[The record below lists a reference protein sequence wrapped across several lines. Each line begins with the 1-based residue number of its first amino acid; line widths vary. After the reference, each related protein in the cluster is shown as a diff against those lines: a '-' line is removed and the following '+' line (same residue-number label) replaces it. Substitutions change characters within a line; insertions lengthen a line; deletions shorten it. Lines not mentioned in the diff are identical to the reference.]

1 MAASPVPAW
10 SRKRINLEEETGTG
24 SSAKKARQDL
34 HPHVSTD
41 AAPADLKKGSG
52 DGDSRAGS
60 TGDSIEVST
69 HVGAINF
76 SDPNYDHGQ
85 GQVFASDLPSIA
97 GVSFSEGVCP
107 KAVKKAFE
115 GGRGVCKNYS
125 EVLNETP
132 CTNKKGKPGGGGD
145 AKQGANNGE
154 PSVASDIEVKAVPKV
169 RAKRVPIVLC
179 VLPLNTCLLSLG
191 SPYSASSL

>member
-1 MAASPVPAW
+1 MVASPVPPW
-10 SRKRINLEEETGTG
+10 SRKRINLQEETDTG

-41 AAPADLKKGSG
+41 AAPADLKKGSD

-85 GQVFASDLPSIA
+85 GQVFASDLPSTA
-97 GVSFSEGVCP
+97 GVCFSEGVCP
-107 KAVKKAFE
+107 HAVKKAFAR
-115 GGRGVCKNYS
+115 GQGVCKNYS
-125 EVLNETP
+125 EML
-132 CTNKKGKPGGGGD
+132 NKKGKPGGGGGD
-145 AKQGANNGE
+145 AKEGANNGE
-154 PSVASDIEVKAVPKV
+154 PLCIVASDIKVKAVPKV

>member
-76 SDPNYDHGQ
+76 SDPNYDHGL
-85 GQVFASDLPSIA
+85 GQVLASDLPSTA
-97 GVSFSEGVCP
+97 GVCFSEGVCP
-107 KAVKKAFE
+107 HAVKKAFA
-115 GGRGVCKNYS
+115 RGNGLCKNYS
-125 EVLNETP
+125 ELLNE
-132 CTNKKGKPGGGGD
+132 KGEPGGGGD
-145 AKQGANNGE
+145 AKEGANNGE
-154 PSVASDIEVKAVPKV
+154 PLVAISPEQPCA
-169 RAKRVPIVLC
+169 
-179 VLPLNTCLLSLG
+179 LPSCPTGHRIS
-191 SPYSASSL
+191 SRRSSAP